1 MSKIS
6 IKTIG
11 YLTILVWPL
20 LLQAQQPAAKPAPAA
35 KSAGTAKAPAKTA
48 SGNPPLRGRLE
59 KLSCKLGSEDRHARI
74 AIELIGGR
82 TKSVAYYSKAKPR
95 TCSMHVM
102 RDDAYSKWVDTGHV
116 TVVTLNEDKG
126 SFLID
131 HDKRSVKFL
140 FREIDRE
147 RFCAMPGRIT
157 GSLTV
162 TRGSD
167 RCELDGVMDGHDLVR
182 PEDAEKNAEKI
193 AEKPAEKTA
202 VTP

>member
-1 MSKIS
+1 MAYVAFA
-6 IKTIG
+6 T
-11 YLTILVWPL
+11 WPL
-20 LLQAQQPAAKPAPAA
+20 LLQAQQPAAKPAAKPVATKPAPAA
-35 KSAGTAKAPAKTA
+35 KAPAPAKTA

-59 KLSCKLGSEDRHARI
+59 KLSCRLGTEDRHARI

-82 TKSVAYYSKAKPR
+82 TKSVAYYSKSKPR

-131 HDKRSVKFL
+131 HEKRSIKFL
-140 FREIDRE
+140 FRDIDRE

-167 RCELDGVMDGHDLVR
+167 RCELEGVMDGHDLVR
-182 PEDAEKNAEKI
+182 PEDAEKTAEKQ
-193 AEKPAEKTA
+193 AEKPAEKTTA
-202 VTP
+202 TP